1 MASETAAVHGEAGR
15 PIELPIAQ
23 GPATGYGW
31 QFDLPDGVER
41 LEDGPP
47 RSAAPGRELGAA
59 IGGAL
64 RVQAKHPGR
73 FTITAR
79 LARPWGGEPVRTVVI
94 DLTVD

>member
-1 MASETAAVHGEAGR
+1 MADETAVVHGKASQ
-15 PIELPIAQ
+15 PVELPIAH

-31 QFDLPDGVER
+31 QLELPDGVER

-47 RSAAPGRELGAA
+47 RSPPPGRELGAA

-64 RVQAKHPGR
+64 RVQANRPGR

-79 LARPWGGEPVRTVVI
+79 LARPWGGAPVRTVVI
-94 DLTVD
+94 ELTVD